1 MKILISFLALFV
13 STISGASNYYVSQ
26 LIGSETNN
34 GLSVTTPFL
43 RIEQAENVSLPG
55 DVILVMN
62 GIYTKNDPQSDVV
75 GIYNSGTSS
84 NWITYKNFPG
94 HSPVIQMNANN
105 WVGIR
110 IQGADYIIIDGFTI
124 IGNNDNV
131 TLSYAQ
137 AEQNNTNN
145 PTTSGNGI
153 SISYDYNNPENRSHH
168 TIIRNCIVSKCGGG
182 GIGTGQAD
190 YITIENNT
198 VFDCAWYTP
207 YDGSAISLYQNWNSD
222 LTTGIKNYV
231 TGNECYNNYNLIPFF
246 VTGTITD
253 GNGIIIDDSRNTQFG
268 STAGVYL
275 GTTYVANNVV
285 FNNGAR
291 GIHCYS
297 SDNVIII
304 NNTSFKNCQSPTT
317 QEGEFTAF
325 DAGNISFINNISFP
339 DSNIPP
345 IGSNNVSNLVVDH
358 NLWATNFSLANPIGT
373 NFVTNSPEFIL
384 PNTNPTIANFRLLSS
399 SMAINA
405 GTLNFSPPTDKDG
418 NPRNGAVDIGAFEF
432 QNPLSTNIIF
442 QKSFQVYP
450 NPTSN
455 MITISLYSQKSDF
468 FLFTII
474 NNLGQKVRTA
484 NAFADHGN
492 LIIDVADLSIGIYYI
507 KLEDKENGIKFIKN

>member
-1 MKILISFLALFV
+1 MKNLISFLALFV
-13 STISGASNYYVSQ
+13 SSITLATNYYVSQ
-26 LIGSETNN
+26 LIGSETND
-34 GLSVTTPFL
+34 GLLVTTPFL
-43 RIEQAENVSLPG
+43 RIEQAENVSQPG
-55 DVILVMN
+55 DIILVMN

-75 GIYNSGTSS
+75 GIYNSGTAS

-94 HSPVIQMNANN
+94 HNPIIQMNANN

-110 IQGADYIIIDGFTI
+110 IQGADYIIIDGFTV

-131 TLSYAQ
+131 TLAYAQ
-137 AEQNNTNN
+137 SEQNNTNN

-153 SISYDYNNPENRSHH
+153 SISYDYNNQTNRPHH
-168 TIIRNCIVSKCGGG
+168 SIIRNCIVSKCGGG

-231 TGNECYNNYNLIPFF
+231 IGNVCYNNYNLIPFF
-246 VTGTITD
+246 ATGTITD

-268 STAGVYL
+268 STAGIYV
-275 GTTYVANNVV
+275 GTTYIANNVV

-297 SDNVIII
+297 SDNVIIA

-325 DAGNISFINNISFP
+325 DAGNITFVNNISFP
-339 DSNIPP
+339 DANIPP
-345 IGSNNVSNLVVDH
+345 IGSNNVTNLIVDY
-358 NLWATNFSLANPIGT
+358 NLWATNSGLANPIGT
-373 NFVTNSPEFIL
+373 NFVTNSPDFIL
-384 PNTNPTIANFRLLSS
+384 PNTNPINSNFRLLSTS
-399 SMAINA
+399 GAINT
-405 GTLNFSPPTDKDG
+405 GTLSFSPPTDKDG

-432 QNPLSTNIIF
+432 QNPLSTNNNL
-442 QKSFQVYP
+442 QKTFLVYP
-450 NPTSN
+450 NPATD
-455 MITISLYSQKSDF
+455 MLTINLNSQKSE
-468 FLFTII
+468 LISFTIT
-474 NNLGQKVRTA
+474 NTLGQKVKSA
-484 NAFADHGN
+484 NTFANQGTFC
-492 LIIDVADLSIGIYYI
+492 VSVSDLTTGIYFI
-507 KLEDKENGIKFIKN
+507 ILDKNEKGFRFIKK